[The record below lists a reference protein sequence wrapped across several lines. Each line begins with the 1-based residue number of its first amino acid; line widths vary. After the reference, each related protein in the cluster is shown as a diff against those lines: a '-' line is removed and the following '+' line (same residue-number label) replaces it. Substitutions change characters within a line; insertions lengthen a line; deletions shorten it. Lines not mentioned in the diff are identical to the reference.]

1 MRIILKKHGK
11 KTKSFSHIEAQ
22 DALEKLNKLHPS
34 GEELVYHL
42 LSIFC
47 GYGEGNIRRI
57 REGVGNKAKDG
68 HTILIPNLIAY
79 RPKGLLDFHDE
90 IKEMQSDARIVRQM
104 PRLYVV
110 SDGETIVAVD
120 PKEQDVYEN
129 EVTLM
134 WKDFEFFY
142 PLAGIEKIRH
152 IEEAEAD
159 VKSAELMAKIFDE
172 ICRHNDIKD
181 KTEMH
186 NLNIF
191 MSRLLFC
198 FFAEDTRLFPEPQ
211 LFTNSIRQHTAE
223 DGHDLAKFIDR
234 AFLAMSTDNPAVLDT
249 LPKQFAIFPYV
260 NGGLFEQRLPIPV
273 LSRRARV
280 LIIKCGDF
288 DWKGI
293 HPDIFGSMIQAVVT
307 PEIRAGLGMH
317 YTSVPNI
324 MKLIRPLF
332 LDELNEEFEVAKG
345 TKDIKRLRKLLVR
358 LGKIKFFDPACGS
371 GNFLIVSYKCVRE
384 LEIKIWQV
392 LREWGEPE
400 LPMTNIS
407 LQQFYGIE
415 IDDFACDT
423 ATLSLWLTE
432 HQMNIKFEEEF
443 SICPNALPL
452 RPSGRIVCGNACR
465 LDWETVCPHMKEEEV
480 YVMGNPPYLGA
491 RLQSEDQKEDM
502 QYAMQQNLSYNNLD
516 YIATWFYKGGLY
528 IKERKSKLAFV
539 TTNSIC
545 QGEQVALLWKYL
557 QSVSIEIYF
566 AYSSFKWS
574 NNAKH
579 NAGVTCTIIGLRFAD
594 CKGSPKY
601 LVVNDERIPV
611 PNINPYLSAGTNVI
625 VDKQNDSISNLPSI
639 AFGSMP
645 NDGGYLLFDEHEKEK
660 LIEENAMAS
669 KIIHRILGS
678 QELIRGEKRYCLWIT
693 DELLPIAYSINS
705 VKDRIDACKRVRES
719 STRESTRLLAAT
731 SYKFGEIRYKE
742 TKCIIVPR
750 HSSER
755 REYIPI
761 GYLEAGTVVA
771 DSAFAIY
778 DAPLWLFGILTSR
791 MHMAWV
797 KTVGGRL
804 KTDYRYSAQLCYNT
818 FPFPA
823 INEAQKAELEE
834 LAQEVLD
841 VRDQHFDMTLGE
853 QYNPETMPET
863 LKEAHHRLD
872 LAVERCYRPEPFSSD
887 EERLECLFKLYA
899 KMTKK

>member
-1 MRIILKKHGK
+1 MAK

-57 REGVGNKAKDG
+57 REGAGNKAKDG

-872 LAVERCYRPEPFSSD
+872 LAVERCYRPAPFSSD

>member
-1 MRIILKKHGK
+1 M
-11 KTKSFSHIEAQ
+11 
-22 DALEKLNKLHPS
+22 NKLHPS